1 MHQNF
6 GQRTTQQSKCTHHTR
21 SMNHVVGI
29 HHYCSARSNATNT
42 RAAVAHRREP
52 PPQGARDLLAPTI
65 QRRRRESRRPVVTAS
80 NSQGQGCDHQQDPR
94 DLTDLL
100 RSAAPAA
107 ECIRPGSAKHVHL
120 SVCGGR
126 RRTEKLRRLLPPA
139 GQQNSRRSG
148 SSFPEA
154 PARRAQASA
163 ASGNLLRTRDSH
175 SALFAVRPRSERSS
189 RRAAGRA
196 ARSTRLR
203 CCAAHCRS
211 AWS

>member
-120 SVCGGR
+120 SVSVEVVEGQRSCGACCRLQQASRIAARGPFRHSASRSKR
-126 RRTEKLRRLLPPA
+126 RMC
-139 GQQNSRRSG
+139 S
-148 SSFPEA
+148 
-154 PARRAQASA
+154 SA
-163 ASGNLLRTRDSH
+163 ASIR
-175 SALFAVRPRSERSS
+175 VRERSA
-189 RRAAGRA
+189 RLHLCRGVCRHNLAGGSPRNA
-196 ARSTRLR
+196 ST
-203 CCAAHCRS
+203 AEPNS
-211 AWS
+211 AMIICPPDA